1 MASNKEYGKEAVRIK
16 ELEAKAEKGDENAQ
30 MDLIYCYNN
39 GDGVEKNLEKGF
51 ELATICAEKGNDE
64 AQFILGIMYYMG
76 AGVEQ
81 NDEKAFEWLK
91 KSAKQGDTYSAI
103 AQDRLAEIYY
113 DKQDL
118 DEAYNWAVLAHK
130 QGFANFGFLLKVKD
144 KIKEKKREKENG
156 KD

>member
-1 MASNKEYGKEAVRIK
+1 MASDKDYGKEAVKIK
-16 ELEAKAEKGDENAQ
+16 ELEAKAEKGDENALL
-30 MDLIYCYNN
+30 DLMYCYNN
-39 GDGVEKNLEKGF
+39 GDGVEQDYEKGF
-51 ELATICAEKGNDE
+51 QLATICAEKGNDE
-64 AQFILGIMYYMG
+64 AQFILGIMYYIG

-103 AQDRLAEIYY
+103 AQARLAEIYY

-118 DEAYNWAVLAHK
+118 DEAYNWAVLAWK
-130 QGFANFGFLLKVKD
+130 QGFANLGFLLKVKAE
-144 KIKEKKREKENG
+144 IKEKKREKENG

>member
-1 MASNKEYGKEAVRIK
+1 MASDKDYGKEAVKIK
-16 ELEAKAEKGDENAQ
+16 ELEAKAEKGDENALL
-30 MDLIYCYNN
+30 DLMYFYNN
-39 GDGVEKNLEKGF
+39 GDGVEQDYEKGF
-51 ELATICAEKGNDE
+51 QLATICAEKGNDE
-64 AQFILGIMYYMG
+64 AQFILGIMYYIG

-103 AQDRLAEIYY
+103 AQARLAEIYY

-118 DEAYNWAVLAHK
+118 DEAYNWAVLAWK
-130 QGFANFGFLLKVKD
+130 QGFANLGFLLKVKAE
-144 KIKEKKREKENG
+144 IKEKKKGKENG